1 VRLDRL
7 FLSAVVVLAVGAHV
21 AHAQSADSAAIP
33 PTAKMIPR
41 VDTTLGDVRV
51 DSYFWLRDDQ
61 RKNAEVLEYLAAENH
76 YTDAM
81 LRHTES
87 LQAQL
92 FTEMKARIK
101 ETDLSVPQRNGR
113 YFYYS
118 RTEAGQ
124 QYPILCRKKDALTAR
139 EEVMLDENVLGAGRA
154 YFRVGTARV
163 SPDDR
168 LLAFTVD
175 TTGAERY
182 LLVVKDLT
190 TGRMLPDS
198 VVHVDYSLEW
208 GNDNRTLF
216 YGNSDSANRPFEI
229 VRHAL
234 GTPQASDSVV
244 VQEPDPL
251 FNVELSKT
259 KDHAYL
265 LVRSSSYGSAD
276 VRYLAAATP
285 RLAFRTLVPRRDS
298 VIVASVE
305 HRGKEFLV
313 LTNEQAFN
321 YRLVAL
327 ADADPEHAVERVVAP
342 QQDSVLLEGFDVF
355 QDYIVLYER
364 GHARHWIH
372 VLAPATRRVA
382 GSEFDVPFT
391 DSIST
396 FSRGD
401 NPMYAGTLLRY
412 TYTSFLT
419 PPTVYDFDMRTR
431 TATVKKVTE
440 VLGGYDPSRYVT
452 ERTWATASDGAR
464 VPISLVYRAPLVKD
478 GTRPLLLYGYGSY
491 GLSTD
496 PTFSSTNISLL
507 DRGVIYA
514 IAHVRG
520 GQEMGRTW
528 YEQGRLLNKRNTFT
542 DFIAAAEALVAQ
554 KYTSAD
560 RLAIRGGSAGGLL
573 MGAVVN
579 MRPDLFKCVVAD
591 VPFVDVVNTMS
602 DSTIPLTTGEWLQWG
617 DPRREPYY
625 TYMKSYSPYDNV
637 ARKAYPAMLVT
648 AGLNDPRVGYWEP
661 AKWVARLR
669 ASRTDDHP
677 LLLRTN
683 MGAGHGGASGRYDA
697 LHEQAIR
704 YAFILDQLGLGSGSA
719 Y

>member
-1 VRLDRL
+1 VRLYRV
-7 FLSAVVVLAVGAHV
+7 FLTTLLIAPTLGA
-21 AHAQSADSAAIP
+21 QTADSTAIP
-33 PTAKMIPR
+33 PTAKMIPK
-41 VDTTLGDVRV
+41 VDTTLGDIRV

-61 RKNAEVLEYLAAENH
+61 RKNPDVLAYLTAENH
-76 YTDAM
+76 YTEAM
-81 LRHTES
+81 LRHTEA
-87 LQAQL
+87 LQDQL
-92 FTEMKARIK
+92 FTEMKGRIK

-118 RTEAGQ
+118 RTETGK
-124 QYPILCRKKDALTAR
+124 QYPILCRKKGSLTAP
-139 EEVMLDENVLGAGRA
+139 EEVMLDENALGSGRA
-154 YFRVGTARV
+154 YFHVGVSRV

-190 TGRMLPDS
+190 TGRMLSDS
-198 VVHVDYSLEW
+198 VVHVNYDLEW
-208 GNDNRTLF
+208 ANDNRTLF

-229 VRHAL
+229 VRHVL
-234 GTPQASDSVV
+234 GTPQARDSLVV
-244 VQEPDPL
+244 HEPDPL
-251 FNVELSKT
+251 FNLGLSKT

-265 LVRSSSYGSAD
+265 LVTSSSYGSAD
-276 VRYLAAATP
+276 VQYLNAATP
-285 RLAFRTLVPRRDS
+285 SDRFRPLVPRRDS
-298 VIVASVE
+298 VIVSNVE
-305 HRGKEFLV
+305 HRGNEFLI
-313 LTNEQAFN
+313 LTNDHAFN
-321 YRLVAL
+321 YHLVAV
-327 ADADPEHAVERVVAP
+327 ADADPAHATPREVAP
-342 QQDSVLLEGFDVF
+342 AQDSVLLEGFDVF
-355 QDYIVLYER
+355 HDYVVLFER

-372 VLAPATRRVA
+372 VLGPTSA
-382 GSEFDVPFT
+382 FDIPFA

-401 NPMYAGTLLRY
+401 NPEYTSTVLRY

-419 PPTVYDFDMRTR
+419 PPTVYDYDMRTR

-440 VLGGYDPSRYVT
+440 VLGGYDPTRYTT
-452 ERTWATASDGAR
+452 ERTWATATDGAR

-491 GLSTD
+491 GFSTD
-496 PTFSSTNISLL
+496 PTFNSTNLSLL
-507 DRGVIYA
+507 DRGVVFA

-520 GQEMGRTW
+520 GQEMGRAW
-528 YEQGRLLNKRNTFT
+528 YEDGRLLHKRNTFT
-542 DFIAAAEALVAQ
+542 DFIAAAEHLVAE
-554 KYTSAD
+554 KYTSTD

-573 MGAVVN
+573 MGAVTN
-579 MRPDLFKCVVAD
+579 LRPDLFRCVVAD

-602 DSTIPLTTGEWLQWG
+602 DSTIPLTTEEWLQWG

-625 TYMKSYSPYDNV
+625 SYMKSYSPYDNV
-637 ARKAYPAMLVT
+637 ARKAYPAILVT

-669 ASRTDDHP
+669 ASKTDDHV

-704 YAFILDQLGLGSGSA
+704 YAFILDQLGLTAQTGQTPVR
-719 Y
+719 